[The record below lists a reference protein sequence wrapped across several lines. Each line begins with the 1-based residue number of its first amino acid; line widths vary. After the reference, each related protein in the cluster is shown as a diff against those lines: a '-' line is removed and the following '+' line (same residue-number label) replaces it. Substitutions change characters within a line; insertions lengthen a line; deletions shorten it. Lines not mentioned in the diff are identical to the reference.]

1 MLTNASGERGRSREV
16 YESTKGIQQNAGT
29 RHRGYFYPGRT
40 ELGKT
45 GRVLL
50 VSSPRFLSGEESPE
64 APPSPPQPR
73 GSSGRA

>member
-1 MLTNASGERGRSREV
+1 M
-16 YESTKGIQQNAGT
+16 YESTKWIQQNAGT

-64 APPSPPQPR
+64 APPSPPEAPPSPPQPR